1 MLDKGCK
8 LKAETFFAQGCGWL
22 FSFVECGGGL
32 LLWRGCGTLS
42 EFECDI
48 KADDKSALIPKKPVE
63 FADIVLLNDRI
74 AVYAIQLFLRAA
86 ILILTRRTRRVNF
99 VFTRILSMCYVYYQP
114 RKFAPFMENLS
125 VNYL

>member
-8 LKAETFFAQGCGWL
+8 LKAETFSLKVADGFVRDRMWEGIVVPWL
-22 FSFVECGGGL
+22 SKFECG
-32 LLWRGCGTLS
+32 
-42 EFECDI
+42 I

-63 FADIVLLNDRI
+63 FADTVLLNARI

-99 VFTRILSMCYVYYQP
+99 VFARTFIKVLYVFICIQL
-114 RKFAPFMENLS
+114 RKFTRLWKI
-125 VNYL
+125 

>member
-8 LKAETFFAQGCGWL
+8 LKAEIFSLKVADGFVRDRMWEGIVVPWL
-22 FSFVECGGGL
+22 SKFECG
-32 LLWRGCGTLS
+32 
-42 EFECDI
+42 I

-63 FADIVLLNDRI
+63 FADTVLLNARI

-99 VFTRILSMCYVYYQP
+99 IFARTFIKVLYVFISTAEVY
-114 RKFAPFMENLS
+114 AFMENLS
-125 VNYL
+125 VQLSIGI